1 MTLTRRNVLYAVFSL
16 VVLVGWSGLLV
27 ELITFSFRNAHAS
40 HILLIPFVTATLIYV
55 NRREIFSTVRYSVP
69 AGAIMM
75 AAGVMLFIAGRIAR
89 PTLIQLDYLALMSSS
104 VVVLWLGG
112 FLLFYGAEAFRAAL
126 FPLLF
131 LFCMIPIPSP
141 LLERLI
147 LVLQKGSTEAVAVLF
162 KLTGTDVYRED
173 FVFALPGLV
182 IEVGKQ
188 CSGIRSSI
196 ALFITSML
204 AAHLF
209 LHTGWKRLALILAA
223 FPISM
228 FKNAVRIVTL
238 SLLGVWVDQRIV
250 TSRLHEEGGIPFFL
264 LALAML
270 APILLVLRQS
280 DKQARDW
287 RDAPSEVPRRL
298 GALRRFAVGNSTLPD
313 GAQGAKKLSEDFT
326 K

>member
-27 ELITFSFRNAHAS
+27 ELITFTFRNAHSS
-40 HILLIPFVTATLIYV
+40 HIILIPFVSATLIYL
-55 NRREIFSTVRYSVP
+55 NRREIFSRVQYSVP
-69 AGAIMM
+69 AGIIVMS
-75 AAGVMLFIAGRIAR
+75 AGLGLFMAGRIASEG
-89 PTLIQLDYLALMSSS
+89 LIQLDYLALMSSS

-112 FLLFYGAEAFRAAL
+112 FLLLYGAAAFRAAL

-131 LFCMIPIPSP
+131 LFLMIPIPSP

-162 KLTGTDVYRED
+162 KLTGTDVYREE
-173 FVFALPGLV
+173 FVFALPGLAIQV
-182 IEVGKQ
+182 AKE

-209 LHTGWKRLALILAA
+209 LHTGWKKLALILAA
-223 FPISM
+223 LPISM

-238 SLLGVWVDQRIV
+238 SLLAARVDQRIV
-250 TSRLHEEGGIPFFL
+250 TSSLHEEGGIPFFL

-270 APILLVLRQS
+270 APILWVLRRS
-280 DKQARDW
+280 ENEDGEC
-287 RDAPSEVPRRL
+287 RDASSEVPRRF
-298 GALRRFAVGNSTLPD
+298 GARRRFAVGNSTLPH